1 MRVAGDLDAPVRT
14 VAVCGGSGGDFLADA
29 AAVADV
35 YVTSDLR
42 HHRAQD
48 HLVDGGC
55 ALVDV
60 AHWASEWPW
69 LPGRRRRTAERP
81 RRARQYGGGPRVP
94 DPDGSV
100 DPAPREHPLN
110 ADPATQLRLLEL
122 QDKDTRL
129 GQLAH
134 RAEDAPGRR
143 RGSRSCED
151 RLARLRDQVVAAETI
166 LGDLEHDQ
174 VRADHDVEQVRE
186 RMTRDRQLMDSGTIG
201 DPKQLQ
207 SLQAELDSLARRQ
220 SDLED
225 VELEIMERVEG
236 ARAAVAQLTGERDEL
251 ARECETVAS
260 SVHDQRADIDDERGI
275 VEGERAAI
283 ATEIPA
289 DLLGL
294 YDKIRADHGGLGA
307 APLHRGTCEGCRL
320 KLPPTEIEALRDGA
334 ARRRHPVRGV
344 PPHPGAHPRVR
355 ALGAIRR

>member
-1 MRVAGDLDAPVRT
+1 M
-14 VAVCGGSGGDFLADA
+14 
-29 AAVADV
+29 
-35 YVTSDLR
+35 
-42 HHRAQD
+42 
-48 HLVDGGC
+48 
-55 ALVDV
+55 
-60 AHWASEWPW
+60 
-69 LPGRRRRTAERP
+69 
-81 RRARQYGGGPRVP
+81 
-94 DPDGSV
+94 

-129 GQLAH
+129 GQLTH
-134 RAEDAPGRR
+134 RAKTLPDAA
-143 RGSRSCED
+143 
-151 RLARLRDQVVAAETI
+151 RLVELEARLSHLRDQVVAAETI

-207 SLQAELDSLARRQ
+207 SLQSELDSLTRRQ

-225 VELEIMERVEG
+225 IELEIMERVEG
-236 ARAAVAQLTGERDEL
+236 ARAAVAQLTNERDEL
-251 ARECETVAS
+251 ARECEAVAS
-260 SVHDQRADIDDERGI
+260 TVHDQHADIDDERRI

-283 ATEIPA
+283 ATDIPA

-320 KLPPTEIEALRDGA
+320 KLPPTEIEALRVAPPDA
-334 ARRRHPVRGV
+334 VIRCEECRRILVRTPESG
-344 PPHPGAHPRVR
+344 
-355 ALGAIRR
+355 L